1 MVAGLAAALAGGG
14 GLTAVASEEAVAVSV
29 ESLNVGNATFQAM
42 QVDPVVDVEIAYEYA
57 VERAEQVV
65 LELRVGETVV
75 AEESLRTSTTEL
87 SNTSELSGRVVRSDA
102 WSASDFTVERGET
115 VTRDVDLRALLAARD
130 TDAPLTPP
138 LSVGALLDADRET
151 LVEPP
156 DDAVDINLAALQ
168 IRRRCMTALPAARTN
183 GCDKAADEINE
194 IKKVADAIL
203 EIDD

>member
-87 SNTSELSGRVVRSDA
+87 SNTSELSGRVVRSGA
-102 WSASDFTVERGET
+102 WSASDFAVERGET
-115 VTRDVDLRALLAARD
+115 VTRDVTVGVRLAVRADDSVVAEDTATDTATVEVAYPESAASASIGGEGVIR
-130 TDAPLTPP
+130 
-138 LSVGALLDADRET
+138 DADR
-151 LVEPP
+151 
-156 DDAVDINLAALQ
+156 A
-168 IRRRCMTALPAARTN
+168 
-183 GCDKAADEINE
+183 
-194 IKKVADAIL
+194 
-203 EIDD
+203 